1 MSSQLLSTDLSMP
14 SKPQTVSLEKSGNKL
29 GLPSII
35 EIERAYGNRTDS
47 NAYQDWFQTTRFV
60 VDSYHYINH
69 KATDN
74 ICHTWCNPAPTDGSA
89 PNLVIPTTD
98 KHGQPCFKRAF
109 NTQACEQLN
118 SWLGGYESILKRM
131 TPGNFN
137 WFLHTMLY
145 YHTKYVWR
153 KQQLQ
158 KEREKRKIQDDA
170 SDAEQDAASDYD

>member
-1 MSSQLLSTDLSMP
+1 
-14 SKPQTVSLEKSGNKL
+14 
-29 GLPSII
+29 
-35 EIERAYGNRTDS
+35 
-47 NAYQDWFQTTRFV
+47 
-60 VDSYHYINH
+60 
-69 KATDN
+69 
-74 ICHTWCNPAPTDGSA
+74 
-89 PNLVIPTTD
+89 
-98 KHGQPCFKRAF
+98 
-109 NTQACEQLN
+109 
-118 SWLGGYESILKRM
+118 M